1 MIFRHSKINDLP
13 TIMSIINEAKVY
25 FKSSGIDQWQGE
37 YPQEEII
44 KEDID
49 NNVSYVLEVN
59 NQVSAI
65 ASIIFGVEETYNEI
79 FNGEWLSN
87 GAYATI
93 HRIAVKNNCKGM
105 GLSNFLIQHVET
117 LCNERNIKSI
127 KVDTHKNNLVM
138 NKLLLKSGFKYCG
151 IIFLTDGNER
161 LAYEKLI

>member
-37 YPQEEII
+37 YPQEDII

-105 GLSNFLIQHVET
+105 GLSNFLIQHVER